1 MKIVLQR
8 CTAARVEVDGEI
20 VGSIA
25 QGLALFVGIE
35 DSDEVQDEAKADGEA
50 KAEGEAKAARMA
62 RKVLSLRIFDNVQG
76 RFDRSLIDIKGG
88 VLAIPNFTLCAQT
101 GKGARPN
108 FSRAARPETA
118 QRLFERFVTLL
129 RASDVVVATG
139 TFGAHMT
146 VFVENDG
153 PVSIVLT
160 SDDC

>member
-35 DSDEVQDEAKADGEA
+35 DSDEVQDEAEAEA

>member
-35 DSDEVQDEAKADGEA
+35 DSDEVQDEAKVEA

>member
-35 DSDEVQDEAKADGEA
+35 DSDEVQDEVQDEA

>member
-8 CTAARVEVDGEI
+8 CNAARVEVEGEI
-20 VGSIA
+20 VGNIA

-35 DSDEVQDEAKADGEA
+35 DGDEEAEL
-50 KAEGEAKAARMA
+50 ARMA
-62 RKVLSLRIFDNVQG
+62 RKVLSLRIFNNDEG
-76 RFDRSLIDIKGG
+76 RFDRSLTDTEGE

-101 GKGARPN
+101 RKGARPN
-108 FSRAARPETA
+108 FSGAAKPETA

-129 RASDVVVATG
+129 RASDAVVAPG

-160 SDDC
+160 SDDL

>member
-8 CTAARVEVDGEI
+8 CTAARVEVEGET

-35 DSDEVQDEAKADGEA
+35 GADDEAKL
-50 KAEGEAKAARMA
+50 ARMA
-62 RKVLSLRIFDNVQG
+62 RKVLSLRIFDNNQG
-76 RFDRSLIDIKGG
+76 RFDRSLIDIEGE

-101 GKGARPN
+101 RKGARPN
-108 FSRAARPETA
+108 FSGAAAPEIA

-129 RASDVVVATG
+129 RAEKTVVATG

-153 PVSIVLT
+153 PVSIVLS
-160 SDDC
+160 SDDL

>member
-35 DSDEVQDEAKADGEA
+35 DSDEVQDEA

-88 VLAIPNFTLCAQT
+88 VLAIPNFTLCAQM

>member
-25 QGLALFVGIE
+25 QGLALFVSIE
-35 DSDEVQDEAKADGEA
+35 DSDEVQDET
-50 KAEGEAKAARMA
+50 KAARMA

-76 RFDRSLIDIKGG
+76 RFDCSLIDIKGG

>member
-35 DSDEVQDEAKADGEA
+35 DSDEVQDEAKVEA

-108 FSRAARPETA
+108 FSRAARLETA

-160 SDDC
+160 SDDP

>member
-35 DSDEVQDEAKADGEA
+35 DSDEVQDEAE
-50 KAEGEAKAARMA
+50 AEGEAKAARMA